1 MTPFA
6 AALFVALCHGLS
18 LFDEPAKPEQPATTA
33 DKSATAQ
40 PADAQPLPDGL
51 ARFNGMLVGRL
62 TQRDVETGSFVVE
75 VDAISRVWENSRAEN
90 PKALVG
96 RRVRISGVFGK
107 FLDVL
112 VVTRIGE
119 TLEFECRHDG
129 EKLVFP
135 GELLRKVAPY
145 APEDY
150 PVLPEDFRGFRGV
163 VQAEVLKKDAE
174 SQELIVRIE
183 RVVRSIEGNAA
194 RNADSIEGKNLL
206 LAGFWNRR
214 ELFASIKPGDRLET
228 GLHHISRRS
237 DHVSVADPVR
247 RLESGQSGA
256 SPAGGRR
263 MSEEKE
269 KMREEG
275 EPTASGSPGV
285 SAGLPQQQRG
295 FRGMLVGRLIDK
307 DVERGTFTVEV
318 DAVPRVWKN
327 SRASEPRTLRGS
339 KVAAG
344 GVTGKLLDVL
354 LLCKVGETLEF
365 GARDD
370 GGAQLTVVESLRKVS
385 PVKPGDYPELPDG
398 FRGFRG
404 MLQGRVVRKD
414 PEMLEL
420 TVEVTRVGELFGE
433 NRAEQPQ
440 TIIGQKV
447 MLAGFWQRREAF
459 QNAAVDAVIEFGA
472 EHPQRQTDHLTVIE
486 SVRIVEQ

>member
-1 MTPFA
+1 MLPLCFVLLAATSFA
-6 AALFVALCHGLS
+6 IAAV
-18 LFDEPAKPEQPATTA
+18 DEPAKSTPPAAAAEKPGAGQPT
-33 DKSATAQ
+33 
-40 PADAQPLPDGL
+40 DAQPLPDGL
-51 ARFNGMLVGRL
+51 QRFNGMLVGRL
-62 TQRDVETGSFVVE
+62 MKRDVERGSFVVE

-96 RRVRISGVFGK
+96 RRVEVTGVSGK

-119 TLEFECRHDG
+119 TLEFECQHNG

-174 SQELIVRIE
+174 SQELIVRVD
-183 RVVRSIEGNAA
+183 RVLRNTDGNAA
-194 RNADSIEGKNLL
+194 RNPASIEGKNLL

-214 ELFASIKPGDRLET
+214 ELFAGIRTGERLEA
-228 GLHHISRRS
+228 GLNHISRRS
-237 DHVSVADPVR
+237 DHVSIADPIR
-247 RLESGQSGA
+247 KLNAESGGSARSNGA
-256 SPAGGRR
+256 K
-263 MSEEKE
+263 MSEEEMQETSK
-269 KMREEG
+269 
-275 EPTASGSPGV
+275 SPQG
-285 SAGLPQQQRG
+285 QRG
-295 FRGMLVGRLIDK
+295 FRGMLVGRLVEK
-307 DVERGTFTVEV
+307 DVERGTFSVEV

-327 SRASEPRTLRGS
+327 NQAASPRSLRGTT
-339 KVAAG
+339 VAAG
-344 GVTGKLLDVL
+344 GVSGKLLDVL

-370 GGAQLTVVESLRKVS
+370 GGERLSVIELLRKVG

-404 MLQGRVVRKD
+404 MLQGRVISKD
-414 PEMLEL
+414 SEMLEL
-420 TVEVTRVGELFGE
+420 IVEVTKVGELFGE

-440 TIIGQKV
+440 TIVGQKL

-459 QNAAVDAVIEFGA
+459 QNTAVDTVIEFGA
-472 EHPQRQTDHLTVIE
+472 EHPNRQTDHLTVIE
-486 SVRIVEQ
+486 SVRRMER